1 MTLEELQPR
10 FLAALERRLTDLTQL
25 LTGAADADALM
36 RIFHSLVGIAGTYGF
51 HSITDM
57 SRCCENLCL
66 KATYEQRPL
75 TAAKVHQLEEAI
87 VGIRAAGSPDRPES
101 GRPVES

>member
-1 MTLEELQPR
+1 MTLEELQQR
-10 FLAALERRLTDLTQL
+10 FLEGLQHRLTDLTQL
-25 LTGAADADALM
+25 LVGSADPDLLM
-36 RIFHSLVGIAGTYGF
+36 RMFHSLAGIGGTYGF
-51 HSITDM
+51 HGVTDM
-57 SRCCENLCL
+57 SRSCENLCL

-75 TAAKVHQLEEAI
+75 TAAEVHQLEEAI